1 MLKNC
6 FQCGKGAMVGMAV
19 SRKGLAKKKGG
30 TGSKVCRRNKRSF
43 QANLQKMR
51 IIVNKHPKTVYIC
64 AKCIK
69 KGDIQRA

>member
-6 FQCGKGAMVGMAV
+6 VQCGKGAMVGMAV

-43 QANLQKMR
+43 DANLQKMR
-51 IIVNKHPKTVYIC
+51 IIVDKHPKTVYIC
-64 AKCIK
+64 TKCIK
-69 KGDIQRA
+69 KGTIKRA